1 MSAPTRISR
10 REFLET
16 TGAAGAGLVIGFHLP
31 PGGRFA
37 AAAAAPFAPNA
48 WLRISPDNSVLI
60 VVDRSEMGQGVT
72 TALPMLVAEELDA
85 DWTKVK
91 IEFAPADKAYT
102 NPMFGMQGTGGSTSV
117 RAAYTPLR
125 KAGAAARE
133 MLVAAACQTWAVD
146 RVDCRTEGGA
156 VIHTGSKRRLTYGQ
170 LAAKAAS
177 LPVPENPTLKEPK
190 NWKILGTRVKRLDT
204 PAKVDGSAQF
214 GIDVKAPGML
224 VAVVARCPTIGGR
237 VASFDA
243 TKAKAVPGV
252 KDVVQI
258 SSGVAVVADGYWN
271 AKKGRD
277 ALGVKWD
284 EGPNAQVTSASI
296 TQLLSEQAAKPS
308 PKAAKAAEP
317 PKPPESQKP
326 SEIPAPRRLSPAQP
340 EQLTLLEAAYEL
352 PLLAHATMEPMNCT
366 AHVRADGVD
375 IWAPTQFQTGAQGL
389 GAKIGGVPPEKV
401 QVHTTYLGGGFGR
414 RFELD
419 FIQEA
424 LETSKAAGAPVKVVW
439 SREDDMQHDQYRP
452 ASVHQFR
459 AGLDA
464 SGQPVAW
471 THAFA
476 APSIVVRVFGPGA
489 IKNGIDEE
497 TVEGA
502 VGMPYSVPN
511 VHVQYAL
518 TDLGIPVGFW
528 RSVNNT
534 FNAFV
539 VESFIDE
546 LAHAAK
552 KDPYEYR
559 RDLLGKAP
567 RHLGVLNLAA
577 SKAGWSTPLP
587 AGRSRGIAV
596 WKSFDSYVA
605 EVAEIS
611 LQTDGTPRVHRVV
624 CAVDCGPVVNPSIVE
639 AQMESAIVYGLT
651 AALWGEITIDKG
663 RVQQS
668 NFHNYQMLR
677 LAEMPKVEVHIVPST
692 DSQGGA
698 GEPGTPPIAPAV
710 ANAIF
715 ALNGK
720 RIRKLPIGKL
730 A

>member
-1 MSAPTRISR
+1 MSAPSKVSR

-16 TGAAGAGLVIGFHLP
+16 TAAAGAGLVIGFHLP

-214 GIDVKAPGML
+214 GIDVKEPGML
-224 VAVVARCPTIGGR
+224 VAVVARCPTIGGK

-277 ALGVKWD
+277 ALDVKWD

-296 TQLLSEQAAKPS
+296 SQLLTDAAAKPS
-308 PKAAKAAEP
+308 PQARHDGDPDGALAGAASKV
-317 PKPPESQKP
+317 
-326 SEIPAPRRLSPAQP
+326 
-340 EQLTLLEAAYEL
+340 EAAYEL

-366 AHVRADGVD
+366 AHVRADGVN

-546 LAHAAK
+546 RAHAAPGGPVAR
-552 KDPYEYR
+552 DRGVEIVRQLRGRGR
-559 RDLLGKAP
+559 RDLPAVRWHAAGAP
-567 RHLGVLNLAA
+567 RGVRRGLRAGGEPQHRRSPDGERHRVRAHGGAVGRDHDRQGSGAA
-577 SKAGWSTPLP
+577 EQFPQLP
-587 AGRSRGIAV
+587 DAAAGRDAEGRGA
-596 WKSFDSYVA
+596 
-605 EVAEIS
+605 
-611 LQTDGTPRVHRVV
+611 HR
-624 CAVDCGPVVNPSIVE
+624 AVDRFAGRRGRARDAPDRASGRERDLRPERKADQEAADRKTGVV
-639 AQMESAIVYGLT
+639 LT
-651 AALWGEITIDKG
+651 
-663 RVQQS
+663 
-668 NFHNYQMLR
+668 
-677 LAEMPKVEVHIVPST
+677 P
-692 DSQGGA
+692 
-698 GEPGTPPIAPAV
+698 
-710 ANAIF
+710 
-715 ALNGK
+715 
-720 RIRKLPIGKL
+720 
-730 A
+730 

>member
-1 MSAPTRISR
+1 MSAPSHLSR
-10 REFLET
+10 RAFLET
-16 TGAAGAGLVIGFHLP
+16 TGAVGAGLVIGFRLP
-31 PGGRFA
+31 AGGRFA
-37 AAAAAPFAPNA
+37 AAPAAPFAPNA

-60 VVDRSEMGQGVT
+60 VVDRSEMGQGVA

-91 IEFAPADKAYT
+91 IDSAPADKSYT
-102 NPMFGMQGTGGSTSV
+102 NPLFGFQGTGGSTSV
-117 RAAYTPLR
+117 RAGYTPLR

-133 MLVAAACQTWAVD
+133 MLVAAAAQTWGVD
-146 RVDCRTEGGA
+146 KVECRAELGA
-156 VIHTGSKRRLTYGQ
+156 VIHTRSKRRATYGQ

-177 LPVPENPTLKEPK
+177 LPVPQDPALKSPK
-190 NWKILGTRVKRLDT
+190 DWKILGHRVKRLDT

-214 GIDVKAPGML
+214 GIDVKVPGML
-224 VAVVARCPTIGGR
+224 VAVVARCPTIGGK

-243 TKAKAVPGV
+243 ARAKAVPGV

-277 ALGVKWD
+277 ALDVKWD
-284 EGPNAQVTSASI
+284 DGPNAQVSSASI
-296 TQLLSEQAAKPS
+296 SQLLTQTA
-308 PKAAKAAEP
+308 
-317 PKPPESQKP
+317 QKP
-326 SEIPAPRRLSPAQP
+326 GAQARHDGDPDGALSGSANKV
-340 EQLTLLEAAYEL
+340 EAAYEL
-352 PLLAHATMEPMNCT
+352 PFLAHATMEPMNCT

-375 IWAPTQFQTGAQGL
+375 IWAPTQFQTGAQGI

-424 LETSKAAGAPVKVVW
+424 LETSKAVGAPVKVVW
-439 SREDDMQHDQYRP
+439 SREDDTQHDQYRP
-452 ASVHQFR
+452 VSYHAFH

-464 SGQPVAW
+464 SGKPVAW
-471 THAFA
+471 THRIV
-476 APSIVVRVFGPGA
+476 APSIMARVFPQT
-489 IKNGIDEE
+489 IKNGLDEE
-497 TVEGA
+497 AVEGG
-502 VGMPYSVPN
+502 VGMPYAIGN
-511 VHVQYAL
+511 VHVDYHMPD
-518 TDLGIPVGFW
+518 TGIPVGFW

-534 FNAFV
+534 FNAFA

-596 WKSFDSYVA
+596 WKSFDTYVA

-611 LQTDGTPRVHRVV
+611 MGPDGTPRVHRVV

-651 AALWGEITIDKG
+651 AALWGEITLDKG

-668 NFHNYQMLR
+668 NFNNYLMVR
-677 LAEMPKVEVHIVPST
+677 MGDMPRVAVHIVPSS
-692 DSQGGA
+692 DAQGGA

-710 ANAIF
+710 CNAIF
-715 ALNGK
+715 AATGK
-720 RIRKLPIGKL
+720 RIRKLPIGKI

>member
-1 MSAPTRISR
+1 MSAPSNVSR
-10 REFLET
+10 RDFLET
-16 TGAAGAGLVIGFHLP
+16 TAAAGAGLVIGFHLP
-31 PGGRFA
+31 AGGRFA

-72 TALPMLVAEELDA
+72 TALPMLIAEELDA

-91 IEFAPADKAYT
+91 IESAPADKAYT

-133 MLVAAACQTWAVD
+133 MLVAAACQTWGVD
-146 RVDCRTEGGA
+146 RVDCRTERGT
-156 VIHTGSKRRLTYGQ
+156 VIHTGSQRRLTYGQ
-170 LAAKAAS
+170 LAAKAGS
-177 LPVPENPTLKEPK
+177 LPVPENPTLKDPK
-190 NWKILGTRVKRLDT
+190 AWKILGHRVRRLNT
-204 PAKVDGSAQF
+204 PDKVDGSAQF
-214 GIDVKAPGML
+214 GIDVKRPGML
-224 VAVVARCPTIGGR
+224 VAVVARCPTIGGK

-243 TKAKAVPGV
+243 TKAQAGPGV

-277 ALGVKWD
+277 ALDVKWD
-284 EGPNAQVTSASI
+284 DGPNAQVSSASI
-296 TQLLSEQAAKPS
+296 SQLLTQTA
-308 PKAAKAAEP
+308 
-317 PKPPESQKP
+317 QKP
-326 SEIPAPRRLSPAQP
+326 GAQARHDGDP
-340 EQLTLLEAAYEL
+340 DGALASAANKVDATYEL

-375 IWAPTQFQTGAQGL
+375 IWAPTQFQTGSQGV

-424 LETSKAAGAPVKVVW
+424 LETSKAVGVPVKVIW
-439 SREDDMQHDQYRP
+439 SREDDIRNAQYRP
-452 ASVHQFR
+452 ANYHVLH

-464 SGQPVAW
+464 GGHPAAW
-471 THAFA
+471 THRIV
-476 APSIVVRVFGPGA
+476 APSIMARVFPQT
-489 IKNGIDEE
+489 IKNGIDGEA
-497 TVEGA
+497 VEGG
-502 VGMPYSVPN
+502 VGMPYAIEN
-511 VHVQYAL
+511 VHVDYHMPD
-518 TDLGIPVGFW
+518 TGIPVGFW

-534 FNAFV
+534 FNAFA

-577 SKAGWSTPLP
+577 SKSGWGTPLP
-587 AGRSRGIAV
+587 AGRARGIAV
-596 WKSFDSYVA
+596 YKSFESFVA
-605 EVAEIS
+605 EVAEVS
-611 LQTDGTPRVHRVV
+611 VGSDGAPRVHRVV
-624 CAVDCGPVVNPSIVE
+624 CAVVCGP
-639 AQMESAIVYGLT
+639 G
-651 AALWGEITIDKG
+651 
-663 RVQQS
+663 
-668 NFHNYQMLR
+668 
-677 LAEMPKVEVHIVPST
+677 
-692 DSQGGA
+692 
-698 GEPGTPPIAPAV
+698 
-710 ANAIF
+710 
-715 ALNGK
+715 
-720 RIRKLPIGKL
+720 
-730 A
+730 